1 MTQELSFVHRFE
13 AGRSDTTLL
22 LLHGTGG
29 NEDDLI
35 PLARELAP
43 TARLLSPRGK
53 VLENGAPRFFRRLA
67 MGVFDEADLKA
78 QAADLARFIQQ
89 AAAKYG
95 FDARKV
101 YALGYSNGANIA
113 AALMLL
119 HPEVL
124 AGGVLLRAMMPL
136 EPEVTP
142 DLSGKAVFLAAG
154 TQDSMI
160 ARDRVEALAQSLE
173 KAGAR
178 VELRWQPGGH
188 QLFQEELLAV
198 QEWLNERV

>member
-43 TARLLSPRGK
+43 TAKLLSPRGK

-67 MGVFDEADLKA
+67 MGVFDQADLKA
-78 QAADLARFIQQ
+78 QAADLAQFVQQ
-89 AAAKYG
+89 AAAQYRL
-95 FDARKV
+95 DAGKV
-101 YALGYSNGANIA
+101 YALGYSNGANMA
-113 AALMLL
+113 AALLLL
-119 HPEVL
+119 HPQVL
-124 AGGVLLRAMMPL
+124 AGAALLRAMMPL

-142 DLSGKAVFLAAG
+142 DLRGKSVFLAAG

-160 ARDRVEALAQSLE
+160 ARDRVEVLAQSLE
-173 KAGAR
+173 KAGAE
-178 VELRWQPGGH
+178 VHLRWQPGGH
-188 QLFQEELLAV
+188 QLYQPELLAV
-198 QEWLNERV
+198 REWLNERV